1 MTLDSLREVIENI
14 RSITDLVEPEDDCRT
29 ITAVHDRIDKETTG
43 RRKEL
48 EKAHANLK
56 ALARVLDAA
65 RTSSTRPPSVPS
77 AERHAGNLN
86 HLDGARLSLAKAL
99 NDAESAVASK
109 QAELTRLKEELR
121 QLEES
126 DPAAEHELDGTPLR
140 LQIYRGLGIEPILN
154 DDGELDRVLIK
165 SPSHDIHVVEFGNG
179 TPDDVLVEQVWKLS
193 LS

>member
-1 MTLDSLREVIENI
+1 MTPFERLCSYFLSYSVYLGSQLLCFSENI

-48 EKAHANLK
+48 EKAHTNLK
-56 ALARVLDAA
+56 GSLYWTFTSSIWSHASILALARVLDAA

-77 AERHAGNLN
+77 ADRHAENLN

-109 QAELTRLKEELR
+109 QAELTRLKEQLR

-126 DPAAEHELDGTPLR
+126 DPAAEHELDGTP
-140 LQIYRGLGIEPILN
+140 
-154 DDGELDRVLIK
+154 
-165 SPSHDIHVVEFGNG
+165 
-179 TPDDVLVEQVWKLS
+179 
-193 LS
+193 

>member
-1 MTLDSLREVIENI
+1 MWSHV
-14 RSITDLVEPEDDCRT
+14 SIL
-29 ITAVHDRIDKETTG
+29 
-43 RRKEL
+43 
-48 EKAHANLK
+48 

-77 AERHAGNLN
+77 AERHAANLN

-126 DPAAEHELDGTPLR
+126 DPAAEHEHELDGTPWVR
-140 LQIYRGLGIEPILN
+140 RPRGGLFCVRN
-154 DDGELDRVLIK
+154 
-165 SPSHDIHVVEFGNG
+165 HQF
-179 TPDDVLVEQVWKLS
+179 
-193 LS
+193 